1 MGVEHVSFP
10 SIEQYRNV
18 CKLVRE
24 RAQHDGLPLP
34 RLTLFGSVK
43 LHGTNAGIGFTEDGE
58 MWAQSRSL
66 IVTQHRLEKKL
77 DDMKEQGLEVDIK
90 NTGTFLKIVTTDV
103 MKEEADTIAAS
114 GLPQTDVMRGV
125 AMKAKQ
131 FFMETV
137 NAIPL

>member
-1 MGVEHVSFP
+1 
-10 SIEQYRNV
+10 
-18 CKLVRE
+18 
-24 RAQHDGLPLP
+24 
-34 RLTLFGSVK
+34 
-43 LHGTNAGIGFTEDGE
+43 
-58 MWAQSRSL
+58 
-66 IVTQHRLEKKL
+66 
-77 DDMKEQGLEVDIK
+77 MKEQGLEVDIK